1 MKDKLPRS
9 EARRRWF
16 SATAATALIAAS
28 PASPLAAMAT
38 VRRPPLIKP
47 PRLRRGD
54 WVAIVSPSGHVSDER
69 LERSVANLE
78 SLGLRVKLG
87 RSVRGRSGNYGGT
100 LKERLADLHGAFLD
114 REVCAIWPS
123 RGGSGGA
130 TLLPHLDYRLIRAHP
145 KILIGFSDITALL
158 VALYQH
164 AGLVTF
170 HGIVSGSQ
178 FAPWSLRHAEDVLF
192 EGRAG
197 VTITPPPEQLAR
209 ANGNDED
216 RIRTLRGGVAEG
228 PLVGGNLAV
237 LTSLIGTPHAATL
250 AGHLLFLEEIGEAP
264 YRLDRMLF
272 QLQHSGGFERIAGLA
287 LGVFRRSVDT
297 DGEPGSKHTLAQV
310 LEERFGAIDVPAVY
324 GLPFGHIAPQCV
336 LPLGIRAR
344 LDADAQTLT
353 LLEPAVS

>member
-1 MKDKLPRS
+1 MAAVGLSAALAGWPHH
-9 EARRRWF
+9 AR
-16 SATAATALIAAS
+16 AALARAHRQ
-28 PASPLAAMAT
+28 PL
-38 VRRPPLIKP
+38 VKP
-47 PRLRRGD
+47 PRLRSGD
-54 WVAIVSPSGHVSDER
+54 WVAIISPSGHVSDEQ
-69 LERSVANLE
+69 LERAVRNLE
-78 SLGLRVKLG
+78 SLGVRVKLA
-87 RSVRGRSGNYGGT
+87 RSVRSRSGNYGGT

-114 REVCAIWPS
+114 RDVRAIWPA
-123 RGGSGGA
+123 RGGSGA
-130 TLLPHLDYRLIRAHP
+130 AMLLPHLDYRLIRAHP

-158 VALYQH
+158 VSLYQH
-164 AGLVTF
+164 AGLVSF
-170 HGIVSGSQ
+170 HGVVAGSQ
-178 FAPWSLRHAEDVLF
+178 FAPWSQRHVEDVLF

-197 VTITPPPEQLAR
+197 VTITPPPEQVVRAAR
-209 ANGNDED
+209 NDED

-237 LTSLIGTPHAATL
+237 LSSLIGTAFAAPL

-324 GLPFGHIAPQCV
+324 GLPFDHIAPQGV

-353 LLEPAVS
+353 LLEPAVL